1 MRTNWMKNG
10 MLAYYIMAF
19 TNVFMLQGFF
29 SVIINSASLYTTI
42 YTGSNDLG
50 WPDYLGLA
58 LWIVGFTIEVV
69 GDWQL
74 KSHIAD

>member
-1 MRTNWMKNG
+1 MRQNWMKHG
-10 MLAYYIMAF
+10 KTAYYLLAF

-29 SVIINSASLYTTI
+29 SVIVNSASLYSTI
-42 YTGSNDLG
+42 YTGSNELF

-69 GDWQL
+69 GDEQL
-74 KSHIAD
+74 KRHIAD